1 MVCKEKKEERKQ
13 DQRKGEKIVGQ
24 KGWYNCLLDGLISY
38 RVTPRRISGG
48 AARTARQNLALGRS
62 RREIAESLV
71 ENRIGNSMRRVIQKV
86 LYSQLTRITKASEDG
101 KT

>member
-48 AARTARQNLALGRS
+48 AARTARHAPPISPTTLVKTV
-62 RREIAESLV
+62 ESLV
-71 ENRIGNSMRRVIQKV
+71 ENRIGNSMRRVV
-86 LYSQLTRITKASEDG
+86 S
-101 KT
+101 